1 METIKTQDV
10 YLKVE
15 GKSALSKNVFQ
26 LVDGAVYTKMMVEKH
41 SNMVV
46 LTKGEACAKIID
58 AMVVAYRMGIC
69 NESGDSFKT
78 KCGEYLTQLFNS

>member
-1 METIKTQDV
+1 MEKIVTQDV
-10 YLKVE
+10 YLH
-15 GKSALSKNVFQ
+15 SKYNDSTNF
-26 LVDGAVYTKMMVEKH
+26 LDDDIPLKMH

-69 NESGDSFKT
+69 NEPGDSFKT
-78 KCGEYLTQLFNS
+78 KCGEYLTQLFGEGEIN